1 MRATGTNIQP
11 HDTTEPVH
19 RRVLILQG
27 MAGNGAVSRVLS
39 RTTGNGR
46 VIQRNGGPEPPPL
59 PDFRHRTEYEPI
71 IDKDRIG
78 QAFRLTLTRNQKGM
92 SGLLTKLAKATKGLG
107 YRDIENNTDR
117 FGLPEKPGGSDLYQA
132 FLTDYLLRSMLTA
145 TDVGG
150 GGIVV
155 NLAGYHRR
163 NLAVITAKY
172 RRLLAEK
179 QETQPE
185 ARHLT
190 HSEFMGSEF
199 SEAELY
205 DLDLDA
211 FEARTYTSP
220 GFTDW
225 EIATILALPEILAG
239 AEFYDDIHDIDESG
253 WSESLSNYEG
263 FDIDLDDLQEV
274 YHVRYLLNEKLL
286 TPTELKEHYG
296 ITQRHLPQ

>member
-1 MRATGTNIQP
+1 MRATGSSIQP

-107 YRDIENNTDR
+107 YKDLENNTNR
-117 FGLPEKPGGSDLYQA
+117 FGLPEKPGGSDLYHA

-150 GGIVV
+150 GGLVV
-155 NLAGYHRR
+155 NLAGYHKR

-172 RRLLAEK
+172 QGLLAKK

-185 ARHLT
+185 ARYLT
-190 HSEFMGSEF
+190 HKEFMGSDF
-199 SEAELY
+199 SEPEVR
-205 DLDLDA
+205 DLGVDA
-211 FEARTYTSP
+211 FEARSYASP

-239 AEFYDDIHDIDESG
+239 AEFYDDIRDIDPSG
-253 WSESLSNYEG
+253 WSESLSDYESMGIDVDELENYG
-263 FDIDLDDLQEV
+263 V
-274 YHVRYLLNEKLL
+274 KYLLNEKLL
-286 TPTELKEHYG
+286 TPNELKEGYG